1 MTMKT
6 VVLFLLTAVSL
17 SAADGTML
25 KYSLTKNTVVPYQLV
40 TTTIQRAQVGE
51 RASSTTVSM
60 VMPFTVKVQD
70 AMLGTS
76 TVTGTYDTAYV
87 ISRSGADSTLM
98 PDNTK
103 QSTYDA
109 LAGLSDEVTITAA
122 GGIVSARSDL
132 DTLSSGARVGA
143 WSQGLRGLLMPFP
156 AEPVTP
162 GVTWTQER
170 RDTVTPRVTPGSVVS
185 TSTYTYTFL
194 GTVDTLGMKCA
205 RISSTSNDIKLEG
218 TFVHMGTTMPITG
231 SGVSDGIIIVDLA
244 TGLPVLS
251 DVRMDMLASM
261 DMSAVKQGTMPLQTK
276 TRATLQRRTDK

>member
-6 VVLFLLTAVSL
+6 ITLFLLAAVSL
-17 SAADGTML
+17 AAADGTPL
-25 KYSLTKNTVVPYQLV
+25 KYSLTKGTVVPYQLV
-40 TTTIQRAQVGE
+40 TTTIQKAQVGE

-60 VMPFTVKVQD
+60 VMPFTIKVQD
-70 AMLGTS
+70 AMLGTA
-76 TVTGTYDTAYV
+76 TLTGTYDTAFV

-98 PDNTK
+98 PDNTQ
-103 QSTYDA
+103 QSVYDA

-132 DTLSSGARVGA
+132 DTLNSGARVGA

-156 AEPVTP
+156 AGPVTP
-162 GVTWTQER
+162 GQTWTQER
-170 RDTVTPRVTPGSVVS
+170 RDTVTSRVRPGAVFT

-205 RISSTSNDIKLEG
+205 RISSVSSDITLDG
-218 TFVHMGTTMPITG
+218 TFVHMGTTMPIKG

-261 DMSAVKQGTMPLQTK
+261 DMSAVNQGMMPLQTK
-276 TRATLQRRTDK
+276 TRATLQRRTGQ